1 MDPNNRRKPD
11 DNDNLKSVIKVPK
24 GKGIKSQIW
33 CLGHSHRGPF
43 RARPGR
49 ILANGAGSAGGL
61 RGHGLQ
67 RPDQRL
73 LQRDRLAQP
82 GPTDTSKLHPRLEQL
97 KTVERDQPKL
107 FLASS
112 YPLRLWMD
120 RQLLA
125 PAGLAAGE
133 EDNNNYND
141 DNDNNKK
148 KIMIISWTCC
158 R

>member
-1 MDPNNRRKPD
+1 MAD
-11 DNDNLKSVIKVPK
+11 S
-24 GKGIKSQIW
+24 
-33 CLGHSHRGPF
+33 
-43 RARPGR
+43 
-49 ILANGAGSAGGL
+49 AGSAGGL

-73 LQRDRLAQP
+73 LQRDDLAQP

-112 YPLRLWMD
+112 YPLRIWMD

-133 EDNNNYND
+133 EDNNNDAIYDNYNN
-141 DNDNNKK
+141 NDKK